1 MMSLLNRWVDLP
13 VGAKVACVILG
24 GGGLS
29 SAAYLLI
36 GDPRVFLFIG
46 IGLALLAGI
55 FFGYRWLLKKRQ
67 ARKSKPFEDQIANSG
82 GATPREVSD
91 PSRRAQMDSLRK
103 KFDEGLRVYRQR
115 GKDLYSVPWYVVIG
129 EPASG
134 KSAAIRNSGVGFPPG
149 LHGEMQ
155 GVGGT
160 INMDWF
166 FTNDAVILDTAGRL
180 AFEEV
185 DTAKTSEW
193 KEFLRL
199 LRIARPRCPINGM
212 LIFIPVDSLK
222 NDTADELE
230 EKARKIAQQLDFV
243 QQTLGV
249 RFPLS
254 VVISKADLLVGFSEF
269 FEGISDP
276 REQYQIFG
284 WSNPKPLDE
293 TFQPREIG
301 DALGAIRERVIRRRA
316 LLLKEPAPQAMVA
329 DRRIDEVD
337 RLFLL
342 PDEIERIAP
351 RLQRYLDLFFAGGQ
365 WSAPPPF
372 LRGVYFTSALR
383 EGEAVD
389 LALAEAI
396 GMEAS
401 DVQED
406 RAWES
411 KRSFFLHDLFMEKI
425 FRERGLV
432 TSAPSPG
439 RAKRK
444 RLAVLYGAV
453 AAILLAAIGLTVY
466 SGYRFWDDLKK
477 PERDWQEVAEKVVA
491 EDGRAREEIAA
502 FTLEGREKKPV
513 YWGDK
518 NIEGWKYTP
527 TDLADKLGNYIEE
540 YPLRARGLFAIFSK
554 MRLLTDLGNAQQD
567 AQRALLNVSV
577 VKPLLSVTSQLL
589 TEDKTGTGWSDE
601 ATRAYAELLDVWT
614 RAGGQEPRAGSSEPG
629 VFGGSD
635 GDEDTAGESETVPPS
650 DLPIEGMWE
659 YFFLSLEAASSDG
672 EGALTDRS
680 ADLKAV
686 KRALDMAYGGSAK
699 KEWPPKSID
708 VADEDIGA
716 ATARFLESWTIE
728 RASPTAARLLGVA
741 GQLKAFKEA
750 ESKIL
755 DRNWFGNVSTSTEYK
770 KERSDWKAQLE
781 NLGNLA
787 DALDAVIESSGID
800 LHGDLAGLQAAAE
813 KEVSER
819 VDGEFGLVLGSL
831 PEGGSGE
838 EDSDETP
845 EGSTPQSIAQR
856 IALKQE
862 SLKGDLLNELKLA
875 TEGFE
880 AERKRSLEVVDG
892 SARYRWRVEAYR
904 AADEALASV
913 FDDDEDRPGTLARLH
928 NVRSNIETQHE
939 ERAEKYAKLLGYG
952 IDSGDDGKGM
962 REKAAASCQQVADAG
977 RRYGRYQVASDMLA
991 VLENADGDLGDLVAR
1006 GAEDD
1011 RETELPGLSV
1021 TVNGADVE
1029 LVGSESV
1036 DTRYA
1041 PQSAGRVFEAWGW
1054 LDEITTKLE
1063 DGSVA
1068 ILERAKLRGLL
1079 EENQR
1084 DVRQFATGYL
1094 GYWSKDFQEHFE
1106 VSSSAAWPESRDMLL
1121 GLRAR
1126 EVNRWL
1132 AGMAEQQTEALEGI
1146 PSGLL
1151 SQDDSGALQDM
1162 LDATADARAA
1172 YLDDDFN
1179 DRCRDVKKEWGNL
1192 PGHDATEARRK
1203 VLSTPLA
1210 SFAADYLV
1218 HASQDERDDSLG
1230 FWDSLTDHLLGALT
1244 ESASGE
1250 FAGVLASTGAVLQQ
1264 QPFCRDAQTSAR
1276 VDSYAE
1282 VAASVGVLL
1291 GSSGGGESEA
1301 FEPGTVGAGR
1311 GTTGIDAVDD
1321 LLDTLRGAGG
1331 ELSPDDRRRLQR
1343 VKRLAEWLDLNPD
1356 VTMYTLDSGKWP
1368 AQSGGS
1374 STAPKY
1380 VSLDGSGL
1388 QSSTFGATL
1397 GAAVTL
1403 TDSAQLTFAFSTS
1416 QSGGTSQGT
1425 AVYPG
1430 PWSVLKL
1437 VWQDGVEQGSFG
1449 SGSDEALQNWIVP
1462 VRSGATGKQIWIGLS
1477 FSEPLPFD
1485 PKDWPSCTG
1494 GN

>member
-1 MMSLLNRWVDLP
+1 MMSMLDRWVDLP
-13 VGAKVACVILG
+13 VGAKVACVLVG

-36 GDPRVFLFIG
+36 GDPRVFLFVG
-46 IGLALLAGI
+46 LGLALLAGI
-55 FFGYRWLLKKRQ
+55 FVGYRWLLKKRQ

-185 DTAKTSEW
+185 ETAKTTEW

-199 LRIARPRCPINGM
+199 LRTARSRCPINGM

-230 EKARKIAQQLDFV
+230 QKAKKIAQQLDFV

-411 KRSFFLHDLFMEKI
+411 KRSFFLHDLFMEKV

-477 PERDWQEVAEKVVA
+477 PERDWREVAENVVA
-491 EDGRAREEIAA
+491 DDGGAREEIAA
-502 FTLEGREKKPV
+502 FTLEGRDKKPA

-518 NIEGWKYTP
+518 TIEGWKYTP
-527 TDLADKLGNYIEE
+527 ADLADKLGDYIEA
-540 YPLRARGLFAIFSK
+540 YPLRARGLFAVFSK
-554 MRLLTDLGNAQQD
+554 MRLLTDLGSAQQD
-567 AQRALLNVSV
+567 AQRALLNASV
-577 VKPLLSVTSQLL
+577 IKPLVSVTSRLL
-589 TEDKTGTGWSDE
+589 AAGDAGSGWSDQ
-601 ATRAYAELLDVWT
+601 ATRAYAELLDAWT
-614 RAGGQEPRAGSSEPG
+614 LAEGQVPRAGLP
-629 VFGGSD
+629 VP
-635 GDEDTAGESETVPPS
+635 GESDEGDSEDADGPAAGS

-659 YFFLSLEAASSDG
+659 NFFAALEAGSADSDS
-672 EGALTDRS
+672 AAVDRS
-680 ADLKAV
+680 TDLKAV
-686 KRALDMAYGGSAK
+686 KRALDRAYGGSARK
-699 KEWPPKSID
+699 AWPPASLGI
-708 VADEDIGA
+708 AGEDIDA
-716 ATARFLESWTIE
+716 ATTRFLASWTIE
-728 RASPTAARLLGVA
+728 RASPTAARLLGV
-741 GQLKAFKEA
+741 GEKLNAFRTA
-750 ESKIL
+750 E
-755 DRNWFGNVSTSTEYK
+755 DRVLGRDWFANVSTASEYTRARADWNTEL
-770 KERSDWKAQLE
+770 A
-781 NLGNLA
+781 NLGTLA
-787 DALDAVIESSGID
+787 EALDEAIGVAGLD
-800 LHGDLAGLQAAAE
+800 LGGDLATLQAEAE
-813 KEVSER
+813 RELNER
-819 VDGEFGLVLGSL
+819 VDGEFALVLASL
-831 PEGGSGE
+831 PEGASGE
-838 EDSDETP
+838 DNPDESA
-845 EGSTPQSIAQR
+845 EGITPQGVARR
-856 IALKQE
+856 IEAKQE
-862 SLKGDLLNELKLA
+862 TLKSDLLGELQRA
-875 TEGFE
+875 TEEFE
-880 AERKRSLEVVDG
+880 AERKQSLQVVDAR
-892 SARYRWRVEAYR
+892 ARYRWRLEAYQ
-904 AADEALASV
+904 AAAEALEGV
-913 FDDDEDRPGTLARLH
+913 FAEDETRPGTLARLDEA
-928 NVRSNIETQHE
+928 RSEVEARHTAGV
-939 ERAEKYAKLLGYG
+939 ERFTKLLGYG
-952 IDSGDDGKGM
+952 VDSGDEASAMGKD
-962 REKAAASCQQVADAG
+962 ATSACQQVADAG
-977 RRYGRYQVASDMLA
+977 GRYGRYQVASDLLA
-991 VLENADGDLGDLVAR
+991 VLENAEGELSGIVRR
-1006 GAEDD
+1006 GADD
-1011 RETELPGLSV
+1011 GAELPGLSV
-1021 TVNGADVE
+1021 TVNGVE
-1029 LVGSESV
+1029 MDLVQSTSV
-1036 DTRYA
+1036 DPRNA
-1041 PQSAGRVFEAWGW
+1041 PEGAGRVFDGW
-1054 LDEITTKLE
+1054 LWLDTVTAKRE
-1063 DGSVA
+1063 GGPVA
-1068 ILERAKLRGLL
+1068 VLDQAKLRDLVDDT
-1079 EENQR
+1079 R
-1084 DVRQFATGYL
+1084 PDVRAYAADYL
-1094 GYWSKDFQEHFE
+1094 GYWSKDFRDHFE
-1106 VSSSAAWPESRDMLL
+1106 VSSSAAWAESRDMLL

-1126 EVNRWL
+1126 EVNRRL
-1132 AGMAEQQTEALEGI
+1132 AEIAGRQAAALEKI
-1146 PSGLL
+1146 PTGVL
-1151 SQDDSGALQDM
+1151 SEDDRGALRM
-1162 LDATADARAA
+1162 ALDAAAGARAA
-1172 YLDDDFN
+1172 YVDDDFN
-1179 DRCRDVKKEWGNL
+1179 DRCRDVKREWGRL
-1192 PGHDATEARRK
+1192 PGHDATGARRTL
-1203 VLSTPLA
+1203 LSSPMA
-1210 SFAADYLV
+1210 SFASDYLV
-1218 HASQDERDDSLG
+1218 HATQDERDDSLG
-1230 FWDSLTDHLLGALT
+1230 FWDSLIDHLLRALA

-1250 FAGVLASTGAVLQQ
+1250 FAGVMANTRSVLAQ
-1264 QPFCRDAQTSAR
+1264 QPFCRDAQTAAQ
-1276 VDSYAE
+1276 VGSYAD
-1282 VAASVGVLL
+1282 VAESVGVIL
-1291 GSSGGGESEA
+1291 GNTGGGESES
-1301 FEPGTVGAGR
+1301 FEPGSVGAGR
-1311 GTTGIDAVDD
+1311 GTTGVDAVDD
-1321 LLDTLRGAGG
+1321 MLDRLRGAGG
-1331 ELSPDDRRRLQR
+1331 KLSSDDRRRLTR
-1343 VKRLAEWLDLNPD
+1343 VKGLAEWLDLNPS
-1356 VTMYTLDSGKWP
+1356 VTMRTLDGGRWP
-1368 AQSGGS
+1368 SQSGGS
-1374 STAPKY
+1374 AGAPKY
-1380 VSLDGSGL
+1380 VSLNGSGL
-1388 QSSTFGATL
+1388 QSSTFGAPLGGTL
-1397 GAAVTL
+1397 AL
-1403 TDSAQLTFAFSTS
+1403 SDSSRLLFAFATS
-1416 QSGGTSQGT
+1416 QSGGTSEGT
-1425 AVYPG
+1425 VSYAE
-1430 PWSVLKL
+1430 PWGVLKL
-1437 VWQDGVEQGSFG
+1437 LWQDGVRPD
-1449 SGSDEALQNWIVP
+1449 SGGAGKARQNWIVP
-1462 VRSGATGKQIWIGLS
+1462 VRAEGSGKEIWIGLT

-1485 PKDWPSCTG
+1485 PEDWPNCNA